1 MNSEL
6 VGVQAIMRAMGYERQ
21 REFWIMNYELG
32 GVRAIVGAMGAERTS
47 DCKSNES
54 NGSKGSYGGYAAV
67 VLLKT
72 FWTAS

>member
-1 MNSEL
+1 MN
-6 VGVQAIMRAMGYERQ
+6 
-21 REFWIMNYELG
+21 FELG
-32 GVRAIVGAMGAERTS
+32 SVRAIVGAMGAERTS
-47 DCKSNES
+47 DCKS

>member
-1 MNSEL
+1 MN
-6 VGVQAIMRAMGYERQ
+6 Y
-21 REFWIMNYELG
+21 EFWIGGRASDYASNGVRAAKRIMNFELG
-32 GVRAIVGAMGAERTS
+32 SVRAIVGAMGAERTS
-47 DCKSNES
+47 DCKS